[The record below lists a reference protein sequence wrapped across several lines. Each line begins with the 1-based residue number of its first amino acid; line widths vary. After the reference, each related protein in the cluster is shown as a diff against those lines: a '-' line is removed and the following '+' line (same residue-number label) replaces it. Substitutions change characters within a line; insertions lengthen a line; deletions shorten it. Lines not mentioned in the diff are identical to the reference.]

1 MPPQLATSTSRLN
14 LLGTIASKQGFPE
27 NYDEIAPIPPNPTP
41 MSESLFIRNQ
51 IDIAASPAAVWD
63 ALVNPDKTKVY
74 MFGCAALSDW
84 QVGSPLLWEGTW
96 EGQTMVFVQGNVA
109 HIDAPH
115 RLDYTVFDP
124 NGTLADVPENYL
136 TVSYVLEPTADGTR
150 LHVSQGDYTQVGNGA
165 QRYADSYNG
174 GEGWNPI
181 LVQVKA
187 LVEGH

>member
-1 MPPQLATSTSRLN
+1 
-14 LLGTIASKQGFPE
+14 
-27 NYDEIAPIPPNPTP
+27 

-51 IDIAASPAAVWD
+51 IDIAAAPAAVWD

-84 QVGSPLLWEGTW
+84 QAGSPLLWEGTW
-96 EGQTMVFVQGNVA
+96 EGQTMVFVKGNVT
-109 HIDAPH
+109 HIDAPK

-136 TVSYVLEPTADGTR
+136 TVSYMLEPSADGTR
-150 LHVSQGDYTQVGNGA
+150 LHVSQGDYNEVGNGA

-187 LVEGH
+187 LVEAH

>member
-1 MPPQLATSTSRLN
+1 
-14 LLGTIASKQGFPE
+14 
-27 NYDEIAPIPPNPTP
+27 
-41 MSESLFIRNQ
+41 MSESLYIRNQ
-51 IDIAASPAAVWD
+51 IDITASPAAVWD

-96 EGQTMVFVQGNVA
+96 EGQAMVFVKGVLTHLDLA
-109 HIDAPH
+109 K

-124 NGTLADVPENYL
+124 NGTLPDVPENHL
-136 TVSYVLEPTADGTR
+136 TVSYILEPTADGTR
-150 LHVSQGDYTQVGNGA
+150 LHVTQGDYNLVGNGT
-165 QRYADSYNG
+165 QRYADSYNN

-187 LVEGH
+187 LVEGA